1 MLVLCI
7 YHDNFTFRNLNPKYH
22 FIFYIFDNYG
32 GLLQFN
38 RITLYSLFIIVSDI
52 IQFMCL

>member
-1 MLVLCI
+1 MLVLFI
-7 YHDNFTFRNLNPKYH
+7 YHDNFTFHNLNPKYH

-52 IQFMCL
+52 IQFMCM